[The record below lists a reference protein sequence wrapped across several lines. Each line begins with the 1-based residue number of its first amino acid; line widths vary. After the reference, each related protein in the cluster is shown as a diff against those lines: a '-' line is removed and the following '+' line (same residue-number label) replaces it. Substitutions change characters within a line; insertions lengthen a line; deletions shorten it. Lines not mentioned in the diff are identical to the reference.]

1 MKEGYIMK
9 SIIINVILGLLL
21 VVSIVGNIVL
31 FNNNKKSDDSIIQLK
46 TEIEELDTAIVNKE
60 NEITESENKVSEL
73 EKQITDLQS
82 ELDTLNEK
90 LIAFNETNLQI
101 DALGV
106 DGTTEE
112 DEYDE
117 TRDNIDTESEKSVEE
132 RTDEAIEAVL
142 QELRGQFGEEVSG
155 HIEAPIPEGCTPSTG
170 ELPPSNFDP
179 SGQAP
184 AGRLE

>member
-1 MKEGYIMK
+1 MRSK
-9 SIIINVILGLLL
+9 IINVILGLLL
-21 VVSIVGNIVL
+21 IVSIVGNIVL
-31 FNNNKKSDDSIIQLK
+31 FNSNKKLSDSTIQFNDK
-46 TEIEELDTAIVNKE
+46 IEELETAVVNKE
-60 NEITESENKVSEL
+60 TELKDSENKVSEL

-82 ELDTLNEK
+82 ELDALNET
-90 LIAFNETNLQI
+90 LLAFDEEKKKI

-155 HIEAPIPEGCTPSTG
+155 HLEGNPLPEGYLTPSTG
-170 ELPPSNFDP
+170 EVPDYQFGE
-179 SGQAP
+179 SGSE
-184 AGRLE
+184 GIEGITLE